1 MATVAFLGCLRGG
14 NLVPSRAD
22 AFDPLRQLR
31 NSDVICKPGRVD
43 IEIRVEKT
51 SQSPATS
58 RRVRLYATDKM
69 GCSLDLAVRQH
80 ARNPRCGP
88 DDPFFQDAFGNA
100 LSRSTVTAFLRQ
112 AATSLGRDPIQYT
125 LHSPRIGAVN
135 ALLLHGYDFPFTKIV
150 GHWLSD
156 AIFDYVRI
164 QLAAIHRVRVLDPS
178 PRRAQLD
185 LYMCGTRPHVPTF
198 PQTLPRERRA
208 KVLVLNFF

>member
-1 MATVAFLGCLRGG
+1 
-14 NLVPSRAD
+14 
-22 AFDPLRQLR
+22 
-31 NSDVICKPGRVD
+31 
-43 IEIRVEKT
+43 
-51 SQSPATS
+51 
-58 RRVRLYATDKM
+58 M

-208 KVLVLNFF
+208 KVLFRFEFFLTIFVVGRDGSLGSEAGSLGSEAKARLRDPMTELRLVYEIRCQS